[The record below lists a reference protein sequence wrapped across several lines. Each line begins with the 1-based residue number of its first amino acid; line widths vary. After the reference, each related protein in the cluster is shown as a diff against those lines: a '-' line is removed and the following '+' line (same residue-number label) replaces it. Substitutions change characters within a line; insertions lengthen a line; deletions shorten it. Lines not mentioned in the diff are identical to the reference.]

1 MPSPQESIESVLNNT
16 YVSGFIRIFIILYA
30 VLAAPRLPAWISKLF
45 HHSAFQ
51 IVMFAL
57 IAYTAT
63 KDISISLLIALAFF
77 VSFHSYTRHLISKIA
92 KRVKRTESKPAMVDS
107 KKEMKSV
114 DSTSTITS
122 EKSEK
127 FANPV
132 PEAPYVSYSGLG
144 VQQVEQGLSYDQSSL
159 DSDESDAKLEN
170 PYHTS
175 MKSHPASG
183 SLPGFGGMD
192 YSNY

>member
-16 YVSGFIRIFIILYA
+16 YVSGFIRVFIILYA

-51 IVMFAL
+51 VLIFAL

-77 VSFHSYTRHLISKIA
+77 VSFHSYTRHVISKIVR
-92 KRVKRTESKPAMVDS
+92 RVKRTESKPAMVDS

-114 DSTSTITS
+114 DTTSTISS

-132 PEAPYVSYSGLG
+132 TEAPYVSYSGLG